1 GYFTLAIKTIRVNAD
16 VFSKNVNKKIGRVS
30 DLDQEN
36 NTYTLSAYLIAQ
48 LGKNYSDNMNEKIEG
63 RQLLQ
68 AAVET
73 IKKLQYMAGGTVC
86 FLEAEEKQKL
96 LDFYEK
102 DNSFKRFATRESK
115 NDGHKLI
122 QLLKVI

>member
-1 GYFTLAIKTIRVNAD
+1 MD
-16 VFSKNVNKKIGRVS
+16 EES
-30 DLDQEN
+30 

-48 LGKNYSDNMNEKIEG
+48 LGKNFSDNANEKIEG
-63 RQLLQ
+63 RQLLH
-68 AAVET
+68 AAIDT
-73 IKKLQYMAGGTVC
+73 IKMLQHMAGGTVC
-86 FLEAEEKQKL
+86 FLEAEDKPQL

-102 DNSFKRFATRESK
+102 ENSFKRFSTRESK